1 MKSFNLAA
9 WALSHKQL
17 VYYFIAVIF
26 IGGVFSYQHLGRM
39 EDPDFTIRQMIVSVN
54 WPGATARQIEEQ
66 VTDKVEKK
74 LQDTPGLDYLKS
86 YSRPGQSIIYV
97 ALKDDMV
104 TSSQIRPIWLE
115 VRNMVNDIKGT
126 LPQGVDGPYFND
138 RFDDVFGSIY
148 ALTGDGYTYEELRE
162 KAETIRRTLL
172 GVPSVKK
179 VDLVGVQTEKIY
191 IEMETVK
198 LAQLG
203 MVPSDITNAVQTQNV
218 MSPSGLMETSSDNV
232 YLRITGMF
240 ENLEA
245 LKNIPIRASERTF
258 RLGDIA
264 KIERRYIDPPDPK
277 MYYNG
282 QPAVGLALSM
292 EKGGNIL
299 TLGNNLDKTVSKIK
313 KDSTAG
319 LELNTVANQP
329 KAVKS
334 SIDEFTTSLAEAGA
348 IVLIISFLS
357 LGVRSGIVVALCIPL
372 VITGV
377 FIAMEMLGIDLHKIS
392 LGALIISLGLLV
404 DDAIIVN
411 EMMMVKL
418 KQGRSRFDAACYAYT
433 STAFPMLTGT
443 LITCAGF
450 IPVGFS
456 KGAASEFVG
465 SLFSVITIALL
476 ISWLVSVLVT
486 PLLGYN
492 LVKISP
498 NDNQQN
504 HDIYDTKFYQSFKRL
519 LTGCLNHRKWVLL
532 ITVACFI
539 GSLFLLGLVKQ
550 EFFPASDRPELIVDM
565 RLPEGAS
572 LQATKQEATRF
583 AQHFAEDENVV
594 NYSYYI
600 GESAPR
606 FVLTFEPI
614 LPTTNFAQF
623 IIVSKDV
630 KARNELTKK
639 AHELFA
645 TEFANV
651 RGNTSVIKTGPSD
664 AYPVMLRI
672 SGLDVDKVREIA
684 GKMQDSMAADPNLSD
699 INLDWNEKSKVM
711 HLAIDQDKARMLG
724 LTSQSLASSL
734 QALLSGT
741 AITEFREKDK
751 TVSIDFRVDGLNR
764 NNLSRLKDLNI
775 PIGNGQ
781 YIPLEQ
787 IAKISYDA
795 EEGLIW
801 RRDLKPTITVQ
812 ANTNGGV
819 LGNDATQA
827 AYDNLK
833 ELRAS
838 LPSGYSIDIGGSMEM
853 NQKAIVWLL
862 EPVPMMVI
870 IITTL
875 LMFQLQSIAKMVLT
889 LLTAPLGIIGVSL
902 GLLLTGRPMG
912 FVVEL
917 GILALS
923 GIIMRN
929 SVILLDQI
937 EQQIKTGESLWD
949 AIINAT
955 VTRLRPI
962 LLTAAAAILGM
973 IPLISSVFWGPMA
986 VALASGLFGATLLT
1000 LLVLPT
1006 MYAAWYKVEPSPTT
1020 PQNFPEKSDDK
1031 KTITLS

>member
-1 MKSFNLAA
+1 VKLFNLTA
-9 WALSHKQL
+9 WALNHKQL

-26 IGGVFSYQHLGRM
+26 LGGIFSYQNLGRM

-74 LQDTPGLDYLKS
+74 LQDTVGLDYLKS

-97 ALKDDMV
+97 VLKDDTV
-104 TSSQIRPIWLE
+104 SESQVRPTWLE
-115 VRNMVNDIKGT
+115 VRNAVNDIKAT

-148 ALTGDGYTYEELRE
+148 ALTGDGYSYEDLRE

-172 GVPSVKK
+172 DIPSVKK
-179 VDLVGVQTEKIY
+179 VDLIGVQTEKIY

-203 MVPSDITNAVQTQNV
+203 IAPADITNAVQAQNA
-218 MSPSGLMETSSDNV
+218 MAPSGMLETSSDDV

-240 ENLEA
+240 ENLED
-245 LKNIPIRASERTF
+245 LKNLPIRAGGHTF

-264 KIERRYIDPPDPK
+264 KIERTYVDPPDPK

-299 TLGNNLDKTVSKIK
+299 TLGESLDKTLSQVK
-313 KDSTAG
+313 KDLPAG

-329 KAVKS
+329 KIVKS
-334 SIDEFTTSLAEAGA
+334 SIDEFVTSLAEAVA
-348 IVLIISFLS
+348 IVLIVSFLS
-357 LGVRSGIVVALCIPL
+357 LGLRPGVIVTFCIPL
-372 VITGV
+372 VIAGV
-377 FIAMEMLGIDLHKIS
+377 FIAMKTLGIDLHKIS
-392 LGALIISLGLLV
+392 LGALIIALGLLV
-404 DDAIIVN
+404 DDAIIVI
-411 EMMMVKL
+411 EMMIVKL
-418 KQGRSRFDAACYAYT
+418 EQGQSRFDAACYAYT
-433 STAFPMLTGT
+433 STASPRLTGA

-456 KGAASEFVG
+456 KGMASEFVG
-465 SLFSVITIALL
+465 SIFSVVTIALL
-476 ISWLVSVLVT
+476 LSWIVAGMVT

-498 NDNQQN
+498 DNN
-504 HDIYDTKFYQSFKRL
+504 KDHDMYDTKFYRLFKRL
-519 LTGCLNHRKWVLL
+519 LTGCLSHRKLVLIL
-532 ITVACFI
+532 TVVCFVC
-539 GSLFLLGLVKQ
+539 SVFLLKFVKQ
-550 EFFPASDRPELIVDM
+550 EFFPASTRPELVVDM
-565 RLPEGAS
+565 QLPEGAS
-572 LQATKQEATRF
+572 LQATAQEAERF
-583 AQHFAEDENVV
+583 AKHFTQDENVA
-594 NYSYYI
+594 SYTYYV
-600 GESAPR
+600 GEGAPR
-606 FVLTFEPI
+606 FVLTADPT
-614 LPTTNFAQF
+614 LPNTNFAQF
-623 IIVSKDV
+623 IMVAKDSN
-630 KARNELTKK
+630 ARTELTKK
-639 AHELFA
+639 AHELFT

-651 RGNTSVIKTGPSD
+651 RGNINLIKLGPSD
-664 AYPVMLRI
+664 PYPVMFRI
-672 SGLDVDKVREIA
+672 SGYDHDKVREIA
-684 GKMQDSMAADPNLSD
+684 GQVRDSMLADPNLTD
-699 INLDWNEKSKVM
+699 TFLDWNEKSKIM

-724 LTSQSLASSL
+724 LDSQSLSSSL

-751 TVSIDFRVDGLNR
+751 TVSIDFRVDPQNR
-764 NNLSRLKDLNI
+764 NDLSRLKDLNI
-775 PIGNGQ
+775 HIGNGK

-787 IAKISYDA
+787 VATISYAA

-812 ANTNGGV
+812 ANTIEGV
-819 LGNDATQA
+819 MGNDATQA
-827 AYDNLK
+827 AYNNLK

-838 LPSGYSIDIGGSMEM
+838 LPSGYSIDIGGPMEM
-853 NQKAIVWLL
+853 STKATRWLL
-862 EPVPMMVI
+862 QPVPVMVI

-875 LMFQLQSIAKMVLT
+875 LMFQLQSVAKMVLT

-917 GILALS
+917 GLLALA

-929 SVILLDQI
+929 SVILIDQI
-937 EQQIKTGESLWD
+937 EQQITAGEPLWD

-955 VTRLRPI
+955 VARCRPI
-962 LLTAAAAILGM
+962 LLTATAAILGM
-973 IPLISSVFWGPMA
+973 IPLFSSLFWGPMA
-986 VALASGLFGATLLT
+986 VAIAAGLFGATILT

-1006 MYAAWYKVEPSPTT
+1006 MYAAWYKVEPHHIPPNT
-1020 PQNFPEKSDDK
+1020 PIEPDSGR
-1031 KTITLS
+1031 